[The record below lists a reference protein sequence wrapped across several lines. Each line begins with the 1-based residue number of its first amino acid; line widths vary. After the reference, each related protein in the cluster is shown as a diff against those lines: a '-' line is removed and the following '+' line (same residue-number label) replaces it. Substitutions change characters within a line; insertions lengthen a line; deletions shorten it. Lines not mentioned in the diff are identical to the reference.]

1 MLFFV
6 PIPKQMPPIFQDK
19 GVKGKLGALGLHAK
33 GIHCVFWKV

>member
-6 PIPKQMPPIFQDK
+6 PKPKQMPPIFQDN
-19 GVKGKLGALGLHAK
+19 GVKVKLGALGSNAK